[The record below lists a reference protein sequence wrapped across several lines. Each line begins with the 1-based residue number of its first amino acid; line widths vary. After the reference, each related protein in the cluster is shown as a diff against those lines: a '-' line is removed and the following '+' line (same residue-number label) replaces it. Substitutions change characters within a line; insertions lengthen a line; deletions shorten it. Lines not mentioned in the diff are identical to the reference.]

1 MKAQPGSRI
10 DPRDPEPRTGD
21 SQVTERIKKASPRFK
36 ARMAGVFYL
45 LEGTMVTFGE
55 VYVVGQLVVSGNATA
70 TATNVL
76 AHESLLR
83 WGFAAALIAVA
94 CHIVYTVLFY
104 DLLKP
109 VNRSLSLLA
118 AFFSLV
124 AIALQAFSSLFE
136 IAPLIVL
143 GGDHS
148 FSAFKV
154 EQLQALA
161 LMFLKLNMQAF
172 NIYLVFF
179 GFWLVLTGYL
189 IFQSTFMPRI
199 LGVLLALD
207 GLGWLIFLS
216 PPLANSLF
224 PYIAAVAALAEPLLI
239 LWLLIV
245 GVNVQRWNER
255 ASAAGMSIRT

>member
-10 DPRDPEPRTGD
+10 EPRDPEPRTGD
-21 SQVTERIKKASPRFK
+21 SKVTERNAEASPRFK

-45 LEGTMVTFGE
+45 LEGTMASFGE
-55 VYVVGQLVVSGNATA
+55 VFVVGQLVVSSNAAA

-104 DLLKP
+104 DLFKP

-136 IAPLIVL
+136 LAPLIVL

-148 FSAFKV
+148 LSAFKM

-161 LMFLKLNMQAF
+161 LLFLKLNMQAF

-189 IFQSTFMPRI
+189 IFRSTFLPRI
-199 LGVLLALD
+199 LGVLLVID

-224 PYIAAVAALAEPLLI
+224 PYIAAVAALAEPFLI
-239 LWLLIV
+239 LWLLLV

-255 ASAAGMSIRT
+255 ALASA

>member
-10 DPRDPEPRTGD
+10 EPRDPEPRTGD
-21 SQVTERIKKASPRFK
+21 SKVTERNAEASPRFK

-45 LEGTMVTFGE
+45 LEGTMASFGE
-55 VYVVGQLVVSGNATA
+55 VFVVGQLVVSSNAAA

-104 DLLKP
+104 DLFKP
-109 VNRSLSLLA
+109 VNRSISLLA

-148 FSAFKV
+148 LSAFKV

-189 IFQSTFMPRI
+189 IFRSTFMPRI
-199 LGVLLALD
+199 LGVLLAID
-207 GLGWLIFLS
+207 GLGWMTFLS
-216 PPLANSLF
+216 PPLAHHLF
-224 PYIAAVAALAEPLLI
+224 PFIATASGLAEIPLI
-239 LWLLIV
+239 LWLLV
-245 GVNVQRWNER
+245 FGVNAQRWNEQ
-255 ASAAGMSIRT
+255 ASAAAVRA